1 MPNRRL
7 IYMKKFIVT
16 IAREHGSGGRIIGK
30 KLAESIGV
38 KFYDRELITM
48 TAKETG
54 LSEHFINEIED
65 QKPSSL
71 LYSLYMGTYVPN
83 VYDEAF
89 VAQSNLIRSIADK
102 ESCIIVG
109 RCADYILRDYENC
122 VHFFI
127 HAPIEQRAKRIT
139 EEYGENV
146 KDPIAAVKKW
156 DKKRSNY
163 YNFITQSQWG
173 KAQNYNMTIDS
184 SIGIDQTAGMIE
196 DYLRHCGFLD
206 D

>member
-1 MPNRRL
+1 
-7 IYMKKFIVT
+7 MKKFIVT
-16 IAREHGSGGRIIGK
+16 IAREHGSGGRMIGK
-30 KLAESIGV
+30 KLAENIGIS
-38 KFYDRELITM
+38 FYDRELISM

-54 LSEHFINEIED
+54 LSEAFINEIED

-102 ESCIIVG
+102 ESCVIVG
-109 RCADYILRDYENC
+109 RCADYILREYENC
-122 VHFFI
+122 CHFFI
-127 HAPIEQRAKRIT
+127 HAPVEERARRIV
-139 EEYGENV
+139 EEYGEKV
-146 KDPIAAVKKW
+146 KDPVAAIKKW

-163 YNFITQSQWG
+163 YNFITQTKWG
-173 KAQNYNMTIDS
+173 RAQNYNMTIDS

-196 DYLRHCGFLD
+196 DYLRHSGMLD
-206 D
+206 